1 MEKQFITAK
10 EAYILTDSG
19 YVMDFV
25 MENIK
30 QKAVSGFDHLL
41 IEIAK
46 DDVVEKLKEL
56 GYEVEERIPERK
68 LHLISWRCR

>member
-1 MEKQFITAK
+1 
-10 EAYILTDSG
+10 
-19 YVMDFV
+19 

-30 QKAVSGFDHLL
+30 QKAESGFDHLL